1 MGGKRIQ
8 IEDTDGSENEEDYEE
23 KAIKIEDDIRPI
35 QIAEV
40 ESDES
45 ESESEEE
52 QEEEKEEQKPPEPV
66 KQVVEFKIDPKL
78 LKEKDQANQQYK
90 NGQYGEAINH
100 FTHVINELNKLTES
114 CSSMI

>member
-35 QIAEV
+35 NIAEV

-45 ESESEEE
+45 ESESE
-52 QEEEKEEQKPPEPV
+52 EEEKEEQKPPEPV

-78 LKEKDQANQQYK
+78 LVEKDQANQQYK